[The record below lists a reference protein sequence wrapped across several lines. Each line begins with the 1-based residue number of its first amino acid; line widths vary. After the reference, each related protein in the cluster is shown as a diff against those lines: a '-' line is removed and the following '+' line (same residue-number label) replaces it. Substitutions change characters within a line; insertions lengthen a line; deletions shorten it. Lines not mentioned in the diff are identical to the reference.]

1 MFCKQTQNTIDTLLR
16 LGLYESSN
24 DNKNKIASL
33 MSKPN
38 RNRKD
43 NETLCVSLIN

>member
-1 MFCKQTQNTIDTLLR
+1 MFCKQTQNTTDTLLR

-33 MSKPN
+33 MSK
-38 RNRKD
+38 
-43 NETLCVSLIN
+43 LIEIERIMKPFA